1 MQQNSMTSILVKHLQ
16 SDNSSVF
23 TLAVFRV
30 SSSNQ
35 TAFVTAWEALC
46 LAFLRLPQPPAS
58 SMTLIQSTDNP
69 EVFQSLGAW
78 YTVSDVKAMR
88 NNPEII
94 PLMNAMVAFTE
105 QTQPGVFQVVGVVP
119 RQSNTLPHSRLEI
132 Q

>member
-1 MQQNSMTSILVKHLQ
+1 MKPTSNI
-16 SDNSSVF
+16 F

-30 SSSNQ
+30 SSNNQ

-46 LAFLRLPQPPAS
+46 SAFLRLPQPPATP
-58 SMTLIQSTDNP
+58 MTLIQSSENL

-78 YTVSDVKAMR
+78 HSLEDVQAMR

-94 PLMNAMVAFTE
+94 PLMNAMMAVTDQA
-105 QTQPGVFQVVGVVP
+105 QPGVFQVIGVVP
-119 RQSNTLPHSRLEI
+119 EQSNTLPNSRLEI